1 MQEPSYARGSAV
13 AAQYACKVCTAGTAL
28 ESQPPTPRTRHEVQG
43 DAPNPLKVFVVEDSV
58 NMQLALRDLICAVA
72 DAEIV
77 GAVASEALA
86 VDWANTHDGQWD
98 LAIVDLTLAEGDGF
112 AIVRHL
118 KEQAGCGA
126 VCVFSAFV
134 TDVIRRH
141 CHALGADAVFHKTQS
156 RELAQ
161 YVEELAGTALSR

>member
-1 MQEPSYARGSAV
+1 MEEQELRSPENAHAERA
-13 AAQYACKVCTAGTAL
+13 
-28 ESQPPTPRTRHEVQG
+28 
-43 DAPNPLKVFVVEDSV
+43 LKVFVVEDSP
-58 NMQLALRDLICAVA
+58 NMQLALRELVCAA
-72 DAEIV
+72 GDAQVV
-77 GAVASEALA
+77 GTAPSEALA
-86 VDWANTHDGQWD
+86 LEWADSHPARWD

-118 KEQAGCGA
+118 KQQPACGA
-126 VCVFSAFV
+126 VVVFSAFV

-161 YVEELAGTALSR
+161 YVEELAGGTPHP